1 MTAPAF
7 VVERVTSEQDLDA
20 IVEIERASFKSAWT
34 WDMFKWELQNAPVS
48 QVHVVRAADG
58 AIVAF
63 CTIWVIADEVHINNV
78 AVLPAHRRKGLGRT
92 LLEAVLETAASQGAR
107 RATLE
112 VRRSNDAAIRLYQGM
127 GFELA
132 GARPRYYTDPE
143 EDALILWKTSIPGP
157 DPGLE
162 GPA

>member
-7 VVERVTSEQDLDA
+7 VVERVTCERDLDA
-20 IVEIERASFKSAWT
+20 IVQIERASFKSAWT

-48 QVHVVRAADG
+48 QLHVLRVGDG

-63 CTIWVIADEVHINNV
+63 STIWIVADEVHINNV
-78 AVLPAHRRKGLGRT
+78 AVLPAHRRQGLGRT
-92 LLEAVLETAASQGAR
+92 LLEAVLETAAGQGAR

-112 VRRSNDAAIRLYQGM
+112 VRRSNDGAIRLYEQM

-132 GARPRYYTDPE
+132 GVRPRYYTDPD
-143 EDALILWKTSIPGP
+143 EDALILWKTSISVPDPGP
-157 DPGLE
+157 D